1 MGTVQNIVETLKR
14 LNEQKKG
21 NLTSRYQEHSAWL
34 ARELSLIKDLIKQNP
49 RDKIGNDVTEDEN
62 VSVIANAQNKDD
74 NSIRQKRK
82 SPETSIQMN
91 QDESSQSPEQKRSSG
106 DYTKVENGVLPND
119 LNKLKKEQLLHE
131 LEIRGNKMF
140 TMKALK
146 KDLVDA
152 LKELLA
158 QDVSTSNQLQSIIAQ
173 PQINTSNIV
182 PECITFSDVIT
193 PTNNT
198 SNDSLSAS
206 AILPTDNNVNT
217 IVNEISASNIT
228 QIQPQS
234 ASKAPQRKGSL
245 MAGIRTLVQSINPV
259 VKVEEES
266 EESKNA
272 RLQNEFQARQRRH
285 RDSQARKSQSEFD
298 DLPKEPIISQD
309 SIPSEVQI
317 SSFTDVKSPVNST
330 WMEVASPIPEVII
343 TNIETMGLPDKDVS
357 NLEQTFSAISV
368 ETQLELP
375 EVDPI
380 GDSQS
385 PGSASNEKEVTEIAS
400 DSNIYQEDHAKQV
413 NSSVEEVSNIIKKP
427 TNLLTGQSSFIDNKG
442 VKKIAIPALESAKLA
457 KAAEEAKQLN
467 RKKELEKKKAA
478 YLSSAQGSSSSS
490 TIVSGISSSSS
501 SNIGAVSKP
510 VDKPLSAPI
519 VSTSTYKTVSTN
531 KPTGGVPALN
541 NKPNVSVPS
550 TAPITSNAISSTV
563 PAKKGIFGFLK
574 NTTKPIISSIVG
586 TSNNSTGVT
595 TPISKSETK
604 TDSPRDDAFDISACV
619 LKDVPAIPQST
630 AVSRISSSK
639 NSSEKI
645 LPQEIFQE
653 ASQETLPTPPPLPLQ
668 NLAQAPKSP
677 AMIESMAELSQQ
689 DIQPVTTNVEIP
701 TAPVI
706 VETAPIKHV
715 PIVTPATTL
724 RPNEIV
730 ETKGYISPVP
740 AATDHPQI
748 LKDITQEQVA
758 EEDEEPIST
767 DQYQIDDRESS
778 DSSGSGTDDEAEQE
792 KQKRIPEWAR
802 GPQLKEALERQYGGN
817 GHAPID
823 PDLIFPEVQTCSL
836 EEIFGTKEGKAGQYS
851 KRTSSAKWD
860 HDELTL
866 VEKRTYRMQMGYG
879 NAITKPSSV
888 KMN

>member
-14 LNEQKKG
+14 LNEQKKA

-49 RDKIGNDVTEDEN
+49 REQIGNDATTEDEN
-62 VSVIANAQNKDD
+62 VPVIANLQNKDD
-74 NSIRQKRK
+74 GSMRQKRK

-106 DYTKVENGVLPND
+106 DYTKIENGVLPND

-158 QDVSTSNQLQSIIAQ
+158 QDVSTSTQSQSIIAQ
-173 PQINTSNIV
+173 PQMNISTIV
-182 PECITFSDVIT
+182 PECITFSDAIT
-193 PTNNT
+193 STNNT
-198 SNDSLSAS
+198 SIDSLGAT
-206 AILPTDNNVNT
+206 ATLPTDSIVNT
-217 IVNEISASNIT
+217 IVNEISASNTT
-228 QIQPQS
+228 QIQPLS

-259 VKVEEES
+259 VKAEEES

-298 DLPKEPIISQD
+298 DLPTEPIISQD
-309 SIPSEVQI
+309 SLRSEVQT

-330 WMEVASPIPEVII
+330 WMEVASPVPEVII
-343 TNIETMGLPDKDVS
+343 TKTETTGISDKDVS

-368 ETQLELP
+368 ETQLS
-375 EVDPI
+375 EVDST

-385 PGSASNEKEVTEIAS
+385 PGSSSNEKEVAEIAS
-400 DSNIYQEDHAKQV
+400 DMNMSQEDHIKQV
-413 NSSVEEVSNIIKKP
+413 NSSVEEVSNLIKKP
-427 TNLLTGQSSFIDNKG
+427 TNLLTGQSSFIDSKG

-478 YLSSAQGSSSSS
+478 YLSSAQGSNSSS
-490 TIVSGISSSSS
+490 TIVASVSTSSST
-501 SNIGAVSKP
+501 NTGAVGKP
-510 VDKPLSAPI
+510 VDKPLNAPI
-519 VSTSTYKTVSTN
+519 VSTSIYKTASTN
-531 KPTGGVPALN
+531 KPTAGIPASN
-541 NKPNVSVPS
+541 NKPNVLVPS
-550 TAPITSNAISSTV
+550 TAAVTSNAISSTV

-574 NTTKPIISSIVG
+574 NTTKPIISAVVG
-586 TSNNSTGVT
+586 ASNNSNGVT
-595 TPISKSETK
+595 TPVSKSETK

-619 LKDVPAIPQST
+619 LKDVPGIPQST

-639 NSSEKI
+639 NSSGEI
-645 LPQEIFQE
+645 LPQETIQE
-653 ASQETLPTPPPLPLQ
+653 TSEETLPPPPPLPSQ
-668 NLAQAPKSP
+668 NTAQTPKSP
-677 AMIESMAELSQQ
+677 SMIESATELNQQ
-689 DIQPVTTNVEIP
+689 AIQPVIAKVDIS

-706 VETAPIKHV
+706 VEAAPIKPV
-715 PIVTPATTL
+715 PIVTPASSL
-724 RPNEIV
+724 RSNVIEENKSNV
-730 ETKGYISPVP
+730 SPAP
-740 AATDHPQI
+740 TATDRPQI
-748 LKDITQEQVA
+748 LKDITQEQVT

-802 GPQLKEALERQYGGN
+802 GPQLKEALERQYGAN
-817 GHAPID
+817 GHAAMD

-866 VEKRTYRMQMGYG
+866 VEKRTYRMQMGY
-879 NAITKPSSV
+879 NNSITKPSSV